1 MPLATVTG
9 GPTAPAGRNIAAGT
23 RLAVRYDEP
32 YADGAN
38 VYPQTHN
45 AEWDVSTNSWKP
57 LGAANGTTFQIPV
70 GADGYPRPP
79 GSWLTELLVLD
90 DGSEQTS
97 RRGPIR
103 IYETTAG
110 EWFYGSPAPGAIFVS
125 NPDVP
130 GATAV
135 LQTEVGVANGVA
147 ALDGAGGA
155 TFTGLVNM
163 PTAAV
168 GTDDSTPFSVLRSA
182 GTNVNMEF
190 ALGAVTRYLG
200 LDENGNLMF
209 GDAADLNTEGSP
221 IVTTDGA
228 TFIGQV
234 NVDGADIEI
243 DARAIAEYGGV
254 SGSNEWVRFYNG
266 VQIAWGFQTAGKVT
280 DAELKTTWT
289 FNAAFNGKPRVV
301 AMPANT
307 GSGITDSEREQ
318 LFFFTDNTS
327 GTSVDIRGRVDTA
340 TFSSGDNHGL
350 YVMAIGKWY

>member
-155 TFTGLVNM
+155 TFTG
-163 PTAAV
+163 
-168 GTDDSTPFSVLRSA
+168 
-182 GTNVNMEF
+182 
-190 ALGAVTRYLG
+190 
-200 LDENGNLMF
+200 
-209 GDAADLNTEGSP
+209 
-221 IVTTDGA
+221 
-228 TFIGQV
+228 QV

-289 FNAAFNGKPRVV
+289 FNAAFTGNPRVV

>member
-155 TFTGLVNM
+155 TFTG
-163 PTAAV
+163 
-168 GTDDSTPFSVLRSA
+168 
-182 GTNVNMEF
+182 
-190 ALGAVTRYLG
+190 
-200 LDENGNLMF
+200 
-209 GDAADLNTEGSP
+209 
-221 IVTTDGA
+221 
-228 TFIGQV
+228 QV
-234 NVDGADIEI
+234 NEDGADIKI
-243 DARAIAEYGGV
+243 DARAIAEYG
-254 SGSNEWVRFYNG
+254 SNSNGAFVRFYSG
-266 VQIAWGFQTAGKVT
+266 LQVCFATLTYTYASGFGGRLLPPGNQ
-280 DAELKTTWT
+280 W
-289 FNAAFNGKPRVV
+289 NYPAAFV
-301 AMPANT
+301 ASPVAFLAGMWFTYT
-307 GSGITDSEREQ
+307 GAVDRNNAHVNVYRSTSVALEYSGIYANSDVTG
-318 LFFFTDNTS
+318 F
-327 GTSVDIRGRVDTA
+327 V
-340 TFSSGDNHGL
+340 SGDTMD
-350 YVMAIGKWY
+350 VMSLTVGRWF